1 VEPSYY
7 AQPGPLTELSS
18 GQVELVRHLGTDPE
32 RLCRYAQVVL
42 TPVGDAHGSG
52 LSPVRMAERNTRPAT
67 ALLQRAL
74 ELDSSPLSVTRRP
87 EHRVVGTCR
96 HFVVLATAY
105 LRAVPIPARARCGF
119 ASYFAPG
126 KYVDHWIVEYWAD
139 AERWVRIDPENL
151 GTDVVQNPHDLA
163 RGQFL
168 TGGEGWECI
177 RNGTADPMHFG
188 VVGTENWGAAEI
200 RGNAIRDLA
209 SLNKVEMLPWDAWG
223 PMEASYKGDTG
234 PEFDQLIDEVAAAC
248 RDERTWASQAAYARV
263 AVPAGM
269 IC

>member
-7 AQPGPLTELSS
+7 AQPGPLTQLSS
-18 GQVELVRHLGTDPE
+18 DQVELVRHLGTDPE
-32 RLCRYAQVVL
+32 RLCRYAQAVL
-42 TPVGDAHGSG
+42 TPVGDAYGSG

-67 ALLQRAL
+67 ALLLRAL

-96 HFVVLATAY
+96 HFAVLATAY
-105 LRAVPIPARARCGF
+105 LRAVAIPARARCGF
-119 ASYFAPG
+119 AAYFVPG

-177 RNGTADPMHFG
+177 RNRTADPMQFG

-223 PMEASYKGDTG
+223 PMEASYKGETA
-234 PEFDQLIDEVAAAC
+234 PELDQLIDEVAAAC
-248 RDERTWASQAAYARV
+248 RDECTLAPQAAYAWV
-263 AVPAGM
+263 AVPAEM